1 MKSKYFKILAIA
13 LAVAVIA
20 AVAVS
25 QTVRRAH
32 RYGGGMFGGPMVG
45 FLVHKLDLTD
55 AQQAQVKAIMAKEKP
70 AVQPLV
76 QQMFQGHAHLRQLA
90 MSGAFDEARAR
101 ELASQQ
107 AQTMTELTVQRA
119 RIDSELYQV
128 LTTEQK
134 AKLNDLINQHEQRFM
149 ERMQRQNQE
158 QSQ

>member
-13 LAVAVIA
+13 LALAVVA

-32 RYGGGMFGGPMVG
+32 RYGDGMLGGPMLG
-45 FLVHKLDLTD
+45 LLAHRLDLTD
-55 AQQAQVKAIMAKEKP
+55 AQQAQVKAIMTKEKP
-70 AVQPLV
+70 AVQPLM
-76 QQMFQGHAHLRQLA
+76 QQMAQSRSQLRQLA

-107 AQTMTELTVQRA
+107 AQTMTELTVQRT
-119 RIDSELYQV
+119 RIESELYQV

-134 AKLNDLINQHEQRFM
+134 AKLNDLVNQREQRFM
-149 ERMQRQNQE
+149 ERMQGQHQE